1 MRITTE
7 AKLATRKRI
16 LKITAELLRSKGF
29 EATTIRSIARRAKI
43 ASGTLFNYFPT
54 KEAIVIELVA
64 VELERARTKF
74 QNQRPLPRS
83 FDETLFAL
91 IAIELRHLRPY
102 RACIAPLLQTV
113 SSSSKEKPDDSSEQ
127 MQQGHLEMVAELAHK
142 FKLGELSPVAR
153 QLYWTLYTGVLSF
166 WANDSSPRLEDTFAL
181 IDQSL
186 AMYVAW
192 LAGEVN

>member
-43 ASGTLFNYFPT
+43 ASGTLFNYFAT

-64 VELERARTKF
+64 VELQRARTKF

-83 FDETLFAL
+83 FDEALFGL

-102 RACIAPLLQTV
+102 RACIAPLQQTV

-127 MQQGHLEMVAELAHK
+127 LQQVHLEMVAELAHK

-153 QLYWTLYTGVLSF
+153 QLYWTLYIGVLSF